1 MDLKQFQKDAI
12 KTESQV
18 DAVQVDLKY
27 LAAVLQIFVASGNLL
42 DQIKKNVFYNKP
54 IEVDERASWVKSIIE
69 AMDTKELFKEDPTTN
84 KEILDVNARLFHAII
99 GVATESTELIEN
111 LSSGNKLD
119 VINVLEEMSDI
130 NWYQAIAIDEVHA
143 DWDQMLS
150 TVISKLKS
158 RYPDKFT
165 SDDAINRDLHSER
178 QILDT
183 MTHES
188 ENTSTKAPNET
199 VVNQ

>member
-12 KTESQV
+12 KTESHI
-18 DAVQVDLKY
+18 DAVQVDLDY

-42 DQIKKNVFYNKP
+42 DQLKKNIFYDKP
-54 IEVDERASWVKSIIE
+54 IDNDARASWVKNIIE
-69 AMDTKELFKEDPTTN
+69 AMDTKELFKEDPTAN
-84 KEILDVNARLFHAII
+84 KDIMDVNSRLFHAIV

-119 VINVLEEMSDI
+119 IINMLEEMTDI
-130 NWYQAIAIDEVHA
+130 NWYQAIAVDEVQA
-143 DWDQMLS
+143 DWDQMLD
-150 TVISKLKS
+150 TVIAKLKA

-165 SDDAINRDLHSER
+165 SEDAINRNLSNER

-183 MTHES
+183 MNHES
-188 ENTSTKAPNET
+188 ENNSSET
-199 VVNQ
+199 TTEKVVD